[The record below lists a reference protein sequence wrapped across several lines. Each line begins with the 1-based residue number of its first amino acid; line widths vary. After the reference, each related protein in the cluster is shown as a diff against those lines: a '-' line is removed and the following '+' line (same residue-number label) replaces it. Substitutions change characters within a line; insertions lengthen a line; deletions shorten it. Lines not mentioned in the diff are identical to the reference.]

1 MPRPFA
7 YNSGA
12 QIPGT
17 LKFGNL
23 SVGASTQK
31 WNSRYGGVRW
41 FNGPAESTGWVLG
54 FAREDN
60 QQPGFIRTDSKGG
73 YDFISMVNNLSGRRG
88 MTRFLNGETTAA
100 KSWLNSNGFWTNW
113 ASTDCYVAKA
123 LGADASNGAVF
134 DRSISV
140 NGMLLVVAG
149 AVGGQLAVPDEWAK
163 KVARSYQL
171 ITDPNGAGIN
181 LAYQNNLIET
191 LLGYPNTVHAGLP
204 TSQRIGYGSGDD
216 YTPNWLTEA
225 GAAQYAGYVQFLDSH
240 VQNDMVWYSGG
251 TTTGDQDIESVFEHI
266 FHTIHLFGIYGAVPG
281 SEVEMNWQATLNPNW
296 QTTELHLA
304 MAQAINNNMYNPSDY
319 APNWATDPEQ
329 AELAYKEYTYLL
341 NWGMWEMSTFWD
353 GGSLAPEWNDIMR
366 TPSGIQANNLL
377 GYTLFNDYFAPVL
390 SKPSFTTLRT
400 IFQDN
405 DGGVSGYVPKSCS

>member
-23 SVGASTQK
+23 SVGASTRK
-31 WNSRYGGVRW
+31 WNRRYGGVRW
-41 FNGPAESTGWVLG
+41 FNGPVESTGWVLG

-113 ASTDCYVAKA
+113 APTDCYVAKA

-149 AVGGQLAVPDEWAK
+149 AVG
-163 KVARSYQL
+163 
-171 ITDPNGAGIN
+171 
-181 LAYQNNLIET
+181 
-191 LLGYPNTVHAGLP
+191 
-204 TSQRIGYGSGDD
+204 
-216 YTPNWLTEA
+216 
-225 GAAQYAGYVQFLDSH
+225 
-240 VQNDMVWYSGG
+240 
-251 TTTGDQDIESVFEHI
+251 
-266 FHTIHLFGIYGAVPG
+266 
-281 SEVEMNWQATLNPNW
+281 
-296 QTTELHLA
+296 
-304 MAQAINNNMYNPSDY
+304 
-319 APNWATDPEQ
+319 
-329 AELAYKEYTYLL
+329 
-341 NWGMWEMSTFWD
+341 
-353 GGSLAPEWNDIMR
+353 
-366 TPSGIQANNLL
+366 
-377 GYTLFNDYFAPVL
+377 
-390 SKPSFTTLRT
+390 
-400 IFQDN
+400 
-405 DGGVSGYVPKSCS
+405 

>member
-1 MPRPFA
+1 LF
-7 YNSGA
+7 
-12 QIPGT
+12 
-17 LKFGNL
+17 
-23 SVGASTQK
+23 
-31 WNSRYGGVRW
+31 
-41 FNGPAESTGWVLG
+41 
-54 FAREDN
+54 
-60 QQPGFIRTDSKGG
+60 
-73 YDFISMVNNLSGRRG
+73 
-88 MTRFLNGETTAA
+88 
-100 KSWLNSNGFWTNW
+100 
-113 ASTDCYVAKA
+113 
-123 LGADASNGAVF
+123 
-134 DRSISV
+134 
-140 NGMLLVVAG
+140 
-149 AVGGQLAVPDEWAK
+149 
-163 KVARSYQL
+163 
-171 ITDPNGAGIN
+171 
-181 LAYQNNLIET
+181 
-191 LLGYPNTVHAGLP
+191 GYPNTVHAGLP

-304 MAQAINNNMYNPSDY
+304 MAQAINNNMYNPSGY
-319 APNWATDPEQ
+319 APNWATDPER

-341 NWGMWEMSTFWD
+341 NWGMWEMSTFWA